1 MFIFF
6 VVPIVTSFIAPLS
19 GLIVFSIKL
28 IGKFVPPLRKWTT
41 PFLLLVGTMLLI
53 FGIITNPCCIPFE
66 CVKSLILQADPLG
79 LFNRISY
86 QPFSLFDYLISDCR
100 TLGVCI
106 IVGSLSIFATRFT
119 PDNLLLR
126 YESQKESKRQHLSKI
141 NRVSKS
147 NQLCFGVSGAGKT
160 AYLSRMIQDTLESDP
175 QAFIC
180 VVDGKGST
188 EKYSLYDN
196 LNKLSVKYKR
206 PLVLLNG
213 TTNDNLG
220 GVVYDFLDDVTT
232 ADSAKDMIIS
242 LIVDPTVEQSS
253 GSEHYKVMTES
264 YILAVI
270 RFMMNHAIDVTLS
283 NVLQLL
289 YPNNLKSVID
299 SIENVDLSERDELL
313 QRIENTWADVKSNVE
328 KLRMFID
335 GQGQSIFVGN
345 NGQERF
351 NVRSAYQSGAIV
363 LVLADEMSMPSLSQK
378 LVNLVSMDIRALVAG
393 RLTGTID
400 FDKHCYCIFDEF
412 TSYVS
417 ALPTVRS
424 IYARCRSAEVS
435 LTLATQSASDIIGL
449 GAGWYD
455 SLVNTCDRFIVF
467 RQNGQE
473 SPEACANLFGTEL
486 HVTTTARSSDFDFTG
501 EASNT
506 ADREYIVHPDTI
518 RNLKNNYGILFDKKA
533 NKLQYFRNEFIKI

>member
-6 VVPIVTSFIAPLS
+6 VVPIVTTLISPLS

-28 IGKFVPPLRKWTT
+28 IGKFIPFLRKWTT
-41 PFLLLVGTMLLI
+41 PILLLIGTVLLI
-53 FGIITNPCCIPFE
+53 IGFSTPTPCIPFE
-66 CVKSLILQADPLG
+66 CVKSLIAHVDPKFLVGNLQY
-79 LFNRISY
+79 RQVTII
-86 QPFSLFDYLISDCR
+86 DYLISDWR
-100 TLGVCI
+100 TLGVCV
-106 IVGSLSIFATRFT
+106 IVGALSIFATRFT
-119 PDNLLLR
+119 PDNLLLH
-126 YESQKESKRQHLSKI
+126 YETRKESRRQHLSKI
-141 NRVSKS
+141 ERVSKS

-160 AYLSRMIQDTLESDP
+160 AYLSRMIQDTLDSDP
-175 QAFIC
+175 QAFVC

-196 LNKLSVKYKR
+196 LSKLSVKYNR

-213 TTNDNLG
+213 TTNSTLG
-220 GVVYDFLDDVTT
+220 GCIYDFLDGIET
-232 ADSAKDMIIS
+232 ADTAKDMIMS
-242 LIVDPTVEQSS
+242 LIVDPSVEQSS

-264 YILAVI
+264 YILAVV
-270 RFMMNHAIDVTLS
+270 RFMMNHQIDVTLS

-289 YPNNLKSVID
+289 YPANIKSIID
-299 SIENVDLSERDELL
+299 CTENIDLTEHDELL
-313 QRIENTWADVKSNVE
+313 NRIDNSWNDVKSNVE
-328 KLRMFID
+328 KLCMFID
-335 GQGQSIFVGN
+335 GQGQQIFVGN

-351 NVRSAYQSGAIV
+351 NIRSAYKSGAIV

-393 RLTGTID
+393 RLTGVID
-400 FDKHCYCIFDEF
+400 MAKYCYCIFDEF

-449 GAGWYD
+449 GAGWFD
-455 SLVNTCDRFIVF
+455 SIINTCDRFIVF

-506 ADREYIVHPDTI
+506 ADREFVVHPDII
-518 RNLKNNYGILFDKKA
+518 RNLPNNQGILYDKKKNILA
-533 NKLQYFRNEFIKI
+533 FFKNIFISI

>member
-6 VVPIVTSFIAPLS
+6 VVPIVTTLIAPLS
-19 GLIVFSIKL
+19 GLIVSSVKL

-41 PFLLLVGTMLLI
+41 PFLLLVGTMLLVI
-53 FGIITNPCCIPFE
+53 GFSIPTPCIPFE
-66 CVKSLILQADPLG
+66 IVKSIIVHADPLG

-126 YESQKESKRQHLSKI
+126 YESRKESRRQHLTKI
-141 NRVSKS
+141 DRVSKS

-160 AYLSRMIQDTLESDP
+160 AYLSRMVQDTLETDP
-175 QAFIC
+175 QSCII

-196 LNKLSVKYKR
+196 LTKISAQFNK

-220 GVVYDFLDDVTT
+220 GCIYDFLDGITT
-232 ADSAKDMIIS
+232 PDSAKDMVMS

-270 RFMMNHAIDVTLS
+270 RFMMNHEIDVTLS

-289 YPNNLKSVID
+289 YPDNLKSLID
-299 SIENVDLSERDELL
+299 STDDVELSERDELL
-313 QRIENTWADVKSNVE
+313 QHIDNTWNDVKSNVE
-328 KLRMFID
+328 KLRMFLD

-345 NGQERF
+345 DGQERF
-351 NVRSAYQSGAIV
+351 NIRTAYQNAAIV

-400 FDKHCYCIFDEF
+400 MKKRCYCIFDEF

-435 LTLATQSASDIIGL
+435 MTLATQSASDIIGI
-449 GAGWYD
+449 GSGWFD
-455 SLVNTCDRFIVF
+455 SIINTCDRFVVF

-506 ADREYIVHPDTI
+506 ADREFIVHPDVI
-518 RNLKNNYGILFDKKA
+518 KNLKNNHGILFDKKQ
-533 NKLQYFRNEFIKI
+533 NKLSFFKNDFVKI

>member
-6 VVPIVTSFIAPLS
+6 VIPIITTLIAPLS
-19 GLIVFSIKL
+19 GLIVFVTKVIA
-28 IGKFVPPLRKWTT
+28 KFVPPLRKWTT
-41 PFLLLVGTMLLI
+41 PFLLLVGTVLLI

-66 CVKSLILQADPLG
+66 WVKSLIVHADTLG
-79 LFNRISY
+79 LLSRIHY
-86 QPFSLFDYLISDCR
+86 QPVSLFDYLISDCR

-126 YESQKESKRQHLSKI
+126 YESRKESRRQHLSKI
-141 NRVSKS
+141 DRVSKS

-196 LNKLSVKYKR
+196 LSKLSAKYNR
-206 PLVLLNG
+206 PLVVLNG
-213 TTNDNLG
+213 TTNNNLG
-220 GVVYDFLDDVTT
+220 GVVYDFLEGVTN
-232 ADSAKDMIIS
+232 ADSAKDMIMS
-242 LIVDPTVEQSS
+242 LIVDPTVEQSA
-253 GSEHYKVMTES
+253 GSEHYTVMTEA
-264 YILAVI
+264 YILVI
-270 RFMMNHAIDVTLS
+270 IRYMMSHAIDVTLL

-289 YPNNLKSVID
+289 YPENIKSVLESTD
-299 SIENVDLSERDELL
+299 DVDLSERDELL
-313 QRIENTWADVKSNVE
+313 QRIDNSWNDVKSNVE
-328 KLRMFID
+328 KLRMFLD
-335 GQGQSIFVGN
+335 GQGQQIFVGD
-345 NGQERF
+345 GTQERF
-351 NVRSAYQSGAIV
+351 NIRSAYKSGTIV
-363 LVLADEMSMPSLSQK
+363 LVLADEMSMPSLAQK
-378 LVNLVSMDIRALVAG
+378 LVNLVSMDVRALVAG
-393 RLTGTID
+393 RLTATID
-400 FDKHCYCIFDEF
+400 LSNHVYVIYDEF

-417 ALPTVRS
+417 ALPTIRS

-449 GAGWYD
+449 SSGWFD
-455 SLVNTCDRFIVF
+455 SIINTCDRFVVF

-486 HVTTTARSSDFDFTG
+486 HVTTTARSNDFDFTG

-506 ADREYIVHPDTI
+506 TDREFIVHPDTI
-518 RNLKNNYGILFDKKA
+518 RNLKNNFGILFDKKQ
-533 NKLQYFRNEFIKI
+533 NKKSFFKNEFITF

>member
-41 PFLLLVGTMLLI
+41 PFLLLVGTMLLVI
-53 FGIITNPCCIPFE
+53 GFSIPTPCIPFE
-66 CVKSLILQADPLG
+66 IVKSLIVHADPLG
-79 LFNRISY
+79 LFNRITY
-86 QPFSLFDYLISDCR
+86 QPFSLFNYLISDCR

-126 YESQKESKRQHLSKI
+126 YESRKESKRQHLSKI

-232 ADSAKDMIIS
+232 ADSAKDMVMS
-242 LIVDPTVEQSS
+242 LIVDPTVEQSA
-253 GSEHYKVMTES
+253 GSEHYRVMTEA
-264 YILAVI
+264 YVLAVI
-270 RFMMNHAIDVTLS
+270 RFMMNHDIDVTLS

-289 YPNNLKSVID
+289 YPDNLKSVIYSTD
-299 SIENVDLSERDELL
+299 KVDLSERDELI
-313 QRIENTWADVKSNVE
+313 QRIDNSWNDVKSNVE

-351 NVRSAYQSGAIV
+351 NIRSAYKSGAIV

-378 LVNLVSMDIRALVAG
+378 LVNLVSMDIRSLVAG

-400 FDKHCYCIFDEF
+400 FDNHCYCIFDEF
-412 TSYVS
+412 TSYVT

-455 SLVNTCDRFIVF
+455 SLVNTCDRFLIF

>member
-1 MFIFF
+1 MFISF
-6 VVPIVTSFIAPLS
+6 VVPIVTTLIAPLS
-19 GLIVFSIKL
+19 GLIVSSVKL

-41 PFLLLVGTMLLI
+41 PFLLLVGTMLLVI
-53 FGIITNPCCIPFE
+53 GFSIPTPCIPFE
-66 CVKSLILQADPLG
+66 IVKSIIVHADPLG

-86 QPFSLFDYLISDCR
+86 QPFSLFDYLISDCL

-106 IVGSLSIFATRFT
+106 IVGTLSIFATRFT

-126 YESQKESKRQHLSKI
+126 YESRKESKHQHLSKI
-141 NRVSKS
+141 DRVSKS

-160 AYLSRMIQDTLESDP
+160 AYLSRMIQETLESDP
-175 QAFIC
+175 EAFIC

-196 LNKLSVKYKR
+196 LSKLSAKYNCT
-206 PLVLLNG
+206 LVLLNG
-213 TTNDNLG
+213 TTNSTLG
-220 GVVYDFLDDVTT
+220 GVVYDFLDGIET
-232 ADSAKDMIIS
+232 ADTAKDMIMS
-242 LIVDPTVEQSS
+242 LIIDPTVEQSA
-253 GSEHYKVMTES
+253 GSEHYKIMTES
-264 YILAVI
+264 YVLAIV
-270 RFMMNHAIDVTLS
+270 RFMMNHHIDVTLA
-283 NVLQLL
+283 NALQLL
-289 YPNNLKSVID
+289 YPDNLKAIID
-299 SIENVDLSERDELL
+299 STENVDLSERDELL
-313 QRIENTWADVKSNVE
+313 NRIDNSWNDVRSNVE
-328 KLRMFID
+328 KLRMLLD
-335 GQGQSIFVGN
+335 GQGQNIFVGN
-345 NGQERF
+345 GQDRF
-351 NVRSAYQSGAIV
+351 NVRSAYESGAIV

-400 FDKHCYCIFDEF
+400 MKKYVYAVFDEF

-449 GAGWYD
+449 GAGWFD

-467 RQNGQE
+467 RQNGAE

-506 ADREYIVHPDTI
+506 ADREFVVHPDVI
-518 RNLKNNYGILFDKKA
+518 RNLKNNHGILFDKKQ
-533 NKLQYFRNEFIKI
+533 NKLSFFKNDFIKI

>member
-6 VVPIVTSFIAPLS
+6 VVPILTTLIAPLS
-19 GLIVFSIKL
+19 GSIVFTTKL
-28 IGKFVPPLRKWTT
+28 IAKFVPPLRKWTT
-41 PFLLLVGTMLLI
+41 PFLLLVGTMLLVI
-53 FGIITNPCCIPFE
+53 GFSIPTPCIPFE
-66 CVKSLILQADPLG
+66 IVKSLIVHADPLG
-79 LFNRISY
+79 LFNRITY
-86 QPFSLFDYLISDCR
+86 QPFSLFNYLISDCR
-100 TLGVCI
+100 TLGVCV

-126 YESQKESKRQHLSKI
+126 YESRKESRRQRLTKI
-141 NRVSKS
+141 DRVSKS

-160 AYLSRMIQDTLESDP
+160 AYLSRMIQDTLTTDP

-180 VVDGKGST
+180 IVDGKGST
-188 EKYSLYDN
+188 EQYSLYDN
-196 LNKLSVKYKR
+196 LMKLSKKYNR
-206 PLVLLNG
+206 LLVLLNG
-213 TTNDNLG
+213 TTNVELG
-220 GVVYDFLDDVTT
+220 GCIYDFLDGIDTSDT
-232 ADSAKDMIIS
+232 AKDMIMS
-242 LIVDPTVEQSS
+242 LIVDPSVEQSA

-264 YILAVI
+264 YILAVV
-270 RFMMNHAIDVTLS
+270 RFMMNHQIDVTLS

-289 YPNNLKSVID
+289 YPDNLKSVIESTD
-299 SIENVDLSERDELL
+299 DVDLSERDELI
-313 QRIENTWADVKSNVE
+313 QRIDNSWNDVKSNVE
-328 KLRMFID
+328 KLRMFLD
-335 GQGQSIFVGN
+335 GQGRNILVGN
-345 NGQERF
+345 DGQERF

-378 LVNLVSMDIRALVAG
+378 LVNLVSMDIRALVAE

-449 GAGWYD
+449 GAGWFD

-467 RQNGQE
+467 RQNGAE

-506 ADREYIVHPDTI
+506 ADRQFIVHPDVI
-518 RNLKNNYGILFDKKA
+518 RDLKNNYGILFDKKIR
-533 NKLQYFRNEFIKI
+533 KLQYFKNQFID

>member
-6 VVPIVTSFIAPLS
+6 VVPILTTLIAPLS
-19 GLIVFSIKL
+19 GIIVFTTKL
-28 IGKFVPPLRKWTT
+28 IAKFVPPLRKWTT
-41 PFLLLVGTMLLI
+41 PFLLFVGTILLLV
-53 FGIITNPCCIPFE
+53 GIITNPCCIPFE

-79 LFNRISY
+79 LFNRITY
-86 QPFSLFDYLISDCR
+86 QPFSLFNYLISDCR
-100 TLGVCI
+100 TLGVCV
-106 IVGSLSIFATRFT
+106 IVGALSIFATRFT
-119 PDNLLLR
+119 PDNLLLH
-126 YESQKESKRQHLSKI
+126 YESRKESKRQHLSKI
-141 NRVSKS
+141 DRVSKS

-160 AYLSRMIQDTLESDP
+160 AYLSRMVQDTLETDP
-175 QAFIC
+175 QSCII

-188 EKYSLYDN
+188 EKYSIYDN
-196 LNKLSVKYKR
+196 LTKISAQFNK

-220 GVVYDFLDDVTT
+220 GCIYDFLDGITT
-232 ADSAKDMIIS
+232 PDSAKDMVMS

-313 QRIENTWADVKSNVE
+313 QRIDNTWNDVKSNVE
-328 KLRMFID
+328 KLRMFLD
-335 GQGQSIFVGN
+335 GQGNNIFVGD
-345 NGQERF
+345 GTQERF
-351 NVRSAYQSGAIV
+351 NIRSAYKSGAIV

-378 LVNLVSMDIRALVAG
+378 LVNLVSMDIRSLVAG

-400 FDKHCYCIFDEF
+400 LDKHCYCIYDEF

-449 GAGWYD
+449 GAGWFD
-455 SLVNTCDRFIVF
+455 SIINTCDRFVVF

-506 ADREYIVHPDTI
+506 ADRVFIVHPDVI
-518 RNLKNNYGILFDKKA
+518 RNLRNNYGILFDKKIR
-533 NKLQYFRNEFIKI
+533 KLQYFKNQFID

>member
-6 VVPIVTSFIAPLS
+6 VVPIVTTLIAPLS
-19 GLIVFSIKL
+19 GLIVSSVKL
-28 IGKFVPPLRKWTT
+28 IAKFVPSLRKWTT
-41 PFLLLVGTMLLI
+41 PFLLLVGTMLLVI
-53 FGIITNPCCIPFE
+53 GFSIPTPCIPFE
-66 CVKSLILQADPLG
+66 IVKSLIVHADPLG
-79 LFNRISY
+79 LFNRITY
-86 QPFSLFDYLISDCR
+86 QPFSLFNYLISDCR

-106 IVGSLSIFATRFT
+106 IVGSLSFFATRFT
-119 PDNLLLR
+119 PDNLLLH
-126 YESQKESKRQHLSKI
+126 YETRKESRRQHLSKI
-141 NRVSKS
+141 DRVSKS

-188 EKYSLYDN
+188 EQYSLYDN
-196 LNKLSVKYKR
+196 LSKLSTRYNR

-213 TTNDNLG
+213 TTNNTLG
-220 GVVYDFLDDVTT
+220 GVVYDFLDGIDTSDT
-232 ADSAKDMIIS
+232 AKDMIMS
-242 LIVDPTVEQSS
+242 LIVDPSVEQSA
-253 GSEHYKVMTES
+253 GSEHYKVMTEA
-264 YILAVI
+264 YILSVI
-270 RFMMNHAIDVTLS
+270 RFMLNHNIDVTLS

-289 YPNNLKSVID
+289 YPANLKSIID
-299 SIENVDLSERDELL
+299 CTENIDLTEHDELL
-313 QRIENTWADVKSNVE
+313 NRIDNSWNDVKSNVE

-351 NVRSAYQSGAIV
+351 NIRSAYKSGAIV

-378 LVNLVSMDIRALVAG
+378 LVNLVSMDVRALVAG
-393 RLTGTID
+393 RLTGTVD
-400 FDKHCYCIFDEF
+400 MSNHVYVVYDEF

-449 GAGWYD
+449 GAGWFD
-455 SLVNTCDRFIVF
+455 SIINTCDRFVVF

-506 ADREYIVHPDTI
+506 ADREFVVHPDVI
-518 RNLKNNYGILFDKKA
+518 RNLPNNQGILYDKKKNILA
-533 NKLQYFRNEFIKI
+533 FFKNIFISI

>member
-1 MFIFF
+1 
-6 VVPIVTSFIAPLS
+6 
-19 GLIVFSIKL
+19 
-28 IGKFVPPLRKWTT
+28 
-41 PFLLLVGTMLLI
+41 
-53 FGIITNPCCIPFE
+53 
-66 CVKSLILQADPLG
+66 
-79 LFNRISY
+79 
-86 QPFSLFDYLISDCR
+86 
-100 TLGVCI
+100 
-106 IVGSLSIFATRFT
+106 
-119 PDNLLLR
+119 
-126 YESQKESKRQHLSKI
+126 
-141 NRVSKS
+141 
-147 NQLCFGVSGAGKT
+147 
-160 AYLSRMIQDTLESDP
+160 MIQR
-175 QAFIC
+175 I
-180 VVDGKGST
+180 
-188 EKYSLYDN
+188 DN
-196 LNKLSVKYKR
+196 SWN
-206 PLVLLNG
+206 
-213 TTNDNLG
+213 
-220 GVVYDFLDDVTT
+220 
-232 ADSAKDMIIS
+232 
-242 LIVDPTVEQSS
+242 
-253 GSEHYKVMTES
+253 
-264 YILAVI
+264 
-270 RFMMNHAIDVTLS
+270 
-283 NVLQLL
+283 
-289 YPNNLKSVID
+289 
-299 SIENVDLSERDELL
+299 
-313 QRIENTWADVKSNVE
+313 DVKSNVE
-328 KLRMFID
+328 KLRMFLD
-335 GQGQSIFVGN
+335 GQGRNILVGN
-345 NGQERF
+345 DGQERF

-506 ADREYIVHPDTI
+506 ADRVFVVHPDVI

-533 NKLQYFRNEFIKI
+533 NKLQYFKNKFID

>member
-6 VVPIVTSFIAPLS
+6 VVPIVTILIAPLS
-19 GLIVFSIKL
+19 GLIVLSIKL
-28 IGKFVPPLRKWTT
+28 IGKFVPSLRKWTT
-41 PFLLLVGTMLLI
+41 PFLLLVGTVLLI
-53 FGIITNPCCIPFE
+53 IGFSTPTPCIPFE
-66 CVKSLILQADPLG
+66 CVKSLIAHVDPKFLVGNLQY
-79 LFNRISY
+79 RQVTII
-86 QPFSLFDYLISDCR
+86 DYLISDWR
-100 TLGVCI
+100 TLGVCV

-126 YESQKESKRQHLSKI
+126 YESRKESRRQHLTKI
-141 NRVSKS
+141 DRVSKS

-160 AYLSRMIQDTLESDP
+160 AYLSRMVQDTLETDP
-175 QAFIC
+175 QSCII

-196 LNKLSVKYKR
+196 LTKISAQFNK

-220 GVVYDFLDDVTT
+220 GCIYDFLDGITT
-232 ADSAKDMIIS
+232 PDSAKDMVMS
-242 LIVDPTVEQSS
+242 LIVDPTVEQSA
-253 GSEHYKVMTES
+253 GSEHYKVMTEA
-264 YILAVI
+264 YILSVI
-270 RFMMNHAIDVTLS
+270 RFMLNHNIDVTLS

-289 YPNNLKSVID
+289 YPENLNAVLDSTGSVDIT
-299 SIENVDLSERDELL
+299 ERNELL
-313 QRIENTWADVKSNVE
+313 QRIDSSWNDVKSNVE
-328 KLRMFID
+328 KLRMFLV
-335 GQGQSIFVGN
+335 GQGQAIFVGN
-345 NGQERF
+345 GENKRF
-351 NVRSAYQSGAIV
+351 NIRTAYQNGAIV

-393 RLTGTID
+393 RLTATID
-400 FDKHCYCIFDEF
+400 MSNHVYVVYDEF

-506 ADREYIVHPDTI
+506 ADRQFIVHPDVI

-533 NKLQYFRNEFIKI
+533 NKLQYFKNQFID